1 MNTIETERLLL
12 HPWKVDDAAE
22 AASLFRYASD
32 PEIGLRCGWPPHTS
46 VEGS

>member
-12 HPWKVDDAAE
+12 RPWKIDDAAE

-32 PEIGLRCGWPPHTS
+32 PERPADTHQRRRQHA
-46 VEGS
+46 

>member
-12 HPWKVDDAAE
+12 RPWKVDDAAE

-32 PEIGLRCGWPPHTS
+32 PEIGLTATHQRRRQHA
-46 VEGS
+46 